1 MFIFSLSLI
10 MFTTYTLPNKLRLV
24 VSPVPTVGSV
34 TVLVLVKAGSRYE
47 HQANNGI
54 AHFLEHMFFK
64 GAKKYVN
71 AKQVAMAVDD
81 IGGVSN
87 AFTDKEYVG
96 YYIRVASEYVETAF
110 DILSDMLLESTF
122 PEEEIH
128 KERNVILEEM
138 HMYQDAP
145 AQQIFWNFE
154 KHILGDQPLGWDE
167 IGTKECLD
175 SITQKDFFAYKKQLY
190 TPDRMV
196 ISVAGNVTPKYAKD
210 LTEKYF
216 GSMQDEAQTSFIP
229 FLQNTTPTL
238 SIQHKDTDQA
248 HLMLGYFGLPMT
260 HPLRT
265 AQKVLTTILGGNSS
279 SRMFQE
285 LREERGLCYYV
296 HTGSSSYH
304 DTGTLYAKAGI
315 ALQRIEEALPALVAE
330 MKKGAD
336 ASSFTNEELMRAK
349 NYMKGTLAL
358 SMEDTESVAHF
369 MGKEWLLKDEIS
381 TFEDVKERID
391 HCSMEDL
398 KQVSS
403 LLTNQ
408 QLYVSIIGPY
418 KEKQSVLSTMIH

>member
-1 MFIFSLSLI
+1 MFS
-10 MFTTYTLPNKLRLV
+10 TYTLPNALRLV

-47 HQANNGI
+47 HAANNGI

-64 GAKKYVN
+64 GAKKYVT
-71 AKQVAMAVDD
+71 AKEVAMAVDD

-122 PEEEIH
+122 PSEEID

-154 KHILGDQPLGWDE
+154 KHILGNQPLGWDE
-167 IGTKECLD
+167 IGTKACLD
-175 SITQKDFFAYKKQLY
+175 SISQQDFFAYKKKFY

-196 ISVAGNVTPKYAKD
+196 ISVAGNITPKYAKD

-216 GSMQDEAQTSFIP
+216 GGMQDTAQASFTP
-229 FLQNTTPTL
+229 FIQNTTPSL
-238 SIQHKDTDQA
+238 HVQHKDTDQA
-248 HLMLGYFGLPMT
+248 HVMLGYFGLPMA

-265 AQKVLTTILGGNSS
+265 AQKVLTTIVGGNSS

-315 ALQRIEEALPALVAE
+315 ALQRIEEALPALVTE
-330 MKKGAD
+330 MKKATK
-336 ASSFTNEELMRAK
+336 AMSFTQEELTRAK

-369 MGKEWLLKDEIS
+369 MGKEWLLKDEIN

-391 HCSMEDL
+391 ACTLADIAEVASML
-398 KQVSS
+398 ASQK
-403 LLTNQ
+403 
-408 QLYVSIIGPY
+408 LYASIIGPY
-418 KEKQSVLSTMIH
+418 EEKKETLSQLLHD